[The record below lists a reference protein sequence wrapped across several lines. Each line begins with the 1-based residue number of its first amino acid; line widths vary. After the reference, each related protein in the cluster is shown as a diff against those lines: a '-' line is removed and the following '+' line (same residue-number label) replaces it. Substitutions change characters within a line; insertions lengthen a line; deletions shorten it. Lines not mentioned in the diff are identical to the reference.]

1 MVTIYKIV
9 WLPHKKGHK
18 MDEKKV
24 KTILEKTKDIEN
36 ILKNE
41 VEIKE
46 DISINEVEEKVISTT
61 EKMKL
66 KKRSYE
72 KKFKR
77 VGTKLNEKEMT
88 KLEKRL
94 EELNMNQSQYFKHL
108 IAKDFEEKEE
118 NILKKV
124 ISFLKSF
131 SNK

>member
-1 MVTIYKIV
+1 
-9 WLPHKKGHK
+9 

-24 KTILEKTKDIEN
+24 KIILQKTKDIEK
-36 ILKNE
+36 IITDE
-41 VEIKE
+41 VEKKE
-46 DISINEVEEKVISTT
+46 ENIENEIEEKVISTT

-66 KKRSYE
+66 KKREYE

-77 VGTKLNEKEMT
+77 VGTKLNENEMT

-108 IAKDFEEKEE
+108 IAKDLEEKEE

-124 ISFLKSF
+124 ISFMKNIKGF
-131 SNK
+131 

>member
-1 MVTIYKIV
+1 
-9 WLPHKKGHK
+9 

-24 KTILEKTKDIEN
+24 KIILQKTKDIEK
-36 ILKNE
+36 IITDE
-41 VEIKE
+41 VEKKE
-46 DISINEVEEKVISTT
+46 ENIENEIEEKVITTT
-61 EKMKL
+61 EKLKQ
-66 KKRSYE
+66 KKREYE

-94 EELNMNQSQYFKHL
+94 EELNMNQSQYFKYL